1 MTMGDYGLTNV
12 VASSDTR
19 WTLQSL
25 YRPNKSCL
33 NDADED
39 GASTDESPADTE
51 SNYGN
56 NNSHDSDDE
65 ILLDN
70 V

>member
-1 MTMGDYGLTNV
+1 MGDYRLTNV
-12 VASSDTR
+12 FASIQTPGR
-19 WTLQSL
+19 TLQSL
-25 YRPNKSCL
+25 YRPNKSCW
-33 NDADED
+33 NDVDED
-39 GASTDESPADTE
+39 GASPESPANTD

-65 ILLDN
+65 ILLFN